1 MPEPALSLTTEAS
14 GDLTI
19 GQTYSLTCNV
29 TEIIDGLTD
38 SPVVEWLN
46 DTGTVM
52 DLSVADS
59 GTSASQRIT
68 FNPLQTSHAGE
79 YTCRATLVSPSVE
92 GGTIT
97 MVAVQSVTVE
107 SKQTSVCACMSFR
120 RLCID
125 IWYYRIVLVLQ
136 SLLLK

>member
-1 MPEPALSLTTEAS
+1 MPEPALSLTTEVS

-19 GQTYSLTCNV
+19 GQNYSLTCNV

-38 SPVVEWLN
+38 SPAVEWLN
-46 DTGTVM
+46 NTGTVM

-79 YTCRATLVSPSVE
+79 HTCRATLDSPAVE

-97 MVAVQSVTVE
+97 MVDMQSVTVE
-107 SKQTSVCACMSFR
+107 SEQTSVCACFMFAFNANLLVYLFSS
-120 RLCID
+120 LC
-125 IWYYRIVLVLQ
+125 
-136 SLLLK
+136 S

>member
-1 MPEPALSLTTEAS
+1 MPEPALSLTTEVS
-14 GDLTI
+14 GEVTA
-19 GQTYSLTCNV
+19 GQTYFLTCNV

-52 DLSVADS
+52 DLSVTDL

-68 FNPLQTSHAGE
+68 FNPLQTSHAGK
-79 YTCRATLVSPSVE
+79 YTCRATLDSPAVE

-97 MVAVQSVTVE
+97 MVVVQSVTVE
-107 SKQTSVCACMSFR
+107 SEPTDTHFDLFS
-120 RLCID
+120 
-125 IWYYRIVLVLQ
+125 
-136 SLLLK
+136 

>member
-1 MPEPALSLTTEAS
+1 MPEPALNLTTEVS
-14 GDLTI
+14 GEAI
-19 GQTYSLTCNV
+19 AGQTYSLTCIV
-29 TEIIDGLTD
+29 TELIDGLTD
-38 SPVVEWLN
+38 SPAVGWLN

-59 GTSASQRIT
+59 GTSASQRIM

-79 YTCRATLVSPSVE
+79 HTCRATLDSPAVE

-107 SKQTSVCACMSFR
+107 SEQTSVCACFYG
-120 RLCID
+120 C
-125 IWYYRIVLVLQ
+125 LQ
-136 SLLLK
+136 C

>member
-1 MPEPALSLTTEAS
+1 MPEPALNLTTEAS

-19 GQTYSLTCNV
+19 GQNYSLTCTV

-38 SPVVEWLN
+38 SPIVEWLN

-59 GTSASQRIT
+59 GTSASQRIM
-68 FNPLQTSHAGE
+68 FNPLQTSHAGQH
-79 YTCRATLVSPSVE
+79 TCRAALVSPAVE

-97 MVAVQSVTVE
+97 IVAVRSVTVE
-107 SKQTSVCACMSFR
+107 SELTSVVHEFYGYVQC
-120 RLCID
+120 
-125 IWYYRIVLVLQ
+125 
-136 SLLLK
+136 